1 MLKTAPKPG
10 VSDSYI
16 LTANGVVTEVGT
28 TRTLSASDNG
38 KVIYFTSGSAITVST
53 ASGLGVGFSCVI
65 IQGGAGQIT
74 VQQGG
79 GTTLTS
85 FGSLVK
91 TAGQYSTIS
100 AFCPVADTFIL
111 SGNLGA

>member
-10 VSDSYI
+10 ISDAYI
-16 LTANGVVTEVGT
+16 LTSGGIVTDAGT
-28 TRTLSASDNG
+28 SRTLSAADNG
-38 KVIYFTSGSAITVST
+38 RVIYFTSGSSITVTT
-53 ASGLGVGFSCVI
+53 ASGLGAGFSCVI

-79 GTTLTS
+79 GTTLVS

-91 TAGQYSTIS
+91 TAGQYATI
-100 AFCPVADTFIL
+100 AAICPVADTFLL